1 MQNGICSKISKY
13 QNIINYPYINLINN
27 IWIKDE
33 KDIPLIIMDKYN
45 LYGFNITKE
54 MLEKD
59 NLEVL
64 INNIDILINSILI
77 KKHNLDNNKI
87 KFIKESQ
94 TILNDIAK

>member
-1 MQNGICSKISKY
+1 
-13 QNIINYPYINLINN
+13 
-27 IWIKDE
+27 
-33 KDIPLIIMDKYN
+33 MDKYN

-94 TILNDIAK
+94 TILNDFDKYVN

>member
-1 MQNGICSKISKY
+1 
-13 QNIINYPYINLINN
+13 
-27 IWIKDE
+27 
-33 KDIPLIIMDKYN
+33 MDKYN

-94 TILNDIAK
+94 TILNDFAK

>member
-1 MQNGICSKISKY
+1 
-13 QNIINYPYINLINN
+13 
-27 IWIKDE
+27 
-33 KDIPLIIMDKYN
+33 MDKYN
-45 LYGFNITKE
+45 LYGFKITKE

>member
-1 MQNGICSKISKY
+1 
-13 QNIINYPYINLINN
+13 
-27 IWIKDE
+27 
-33 KDIPLIIMDKYN
+33 MDKYN

-64 INNIDILINSILI
+64 INNIDILTNSILI

-94 TILNDIAK
+94 TILNDFAK

>member
-1 MQNGICSKISKY
+1 
-13 QNIINYPYINLINN
+13 
-27 IWIKDE
+27 
-33 KDIPLIIMDKYN
+33 MDKYN

-64 INNIDILINSILI
+64 INNIDILINSII
-77 KKHNLDNNKI
+77 KKKHNLDNNKI

>member
-1 MQNGICSKISKY
+1 
-13 QNIINYPYINLINN
+13 
-27 IWIKDE
+27 
-33 KDIPLIIMDKYN
+33 MDKYN

>member
-1 MQNGICSKISKY
+1 
-13 QNIINYPYINLINN
+13 
-27 IWIKDE
+27 
-33 KDIPLIIMDKYN
+33 MDKYN

-94 TILNDIAK
+94 TILNDITK